1 MVLRDAGQC
10 GPGPRP
16 RFADLDG
23 TGLPGTSTFLCLRL
37 ARLPAPHILKACDCG
52 YSGQM
57 KATRSCG
64 LTSPLRTGQRGLCWR
79 WPWRPLD
86 QRRQSSRRSARGA
99 VVLQARFNLI
109 TADPLLLGDSVK
121 FIEAEVRPVVESL
134 PGSLGMLL
142 YTNPELGVAVLES
155 FWTSR
160 AALVQSGEMVW
171 PGRREAVR
179 RAVGTVAVERY
190 RVPVFEREAPLR
202 AGAGLRL
209 TRMDVEPS
217 RVEDAVESYGD
228 VASRDWRRP
237 RGSAGRCC
245 WSTGA
250 RGIRSA
256 RPYGGVPRRWPR
268 AAARPRRSGS
278 IRSRRQT
285 R

>member
-1 MVLRDAGQC
+1 M
-10 GPGPRP
+10 
-16 RFADLDG
+16 
-23 TGLPGTSTFLCLRL
+23 
-37 ARLPAPHILKACDCG
+37 
-52 YSGQM
+52 
-57 KATRSCG
+57 
-64 LTSPLRTGQRGLCWR
+64 
-79 WPWRPLD
+79 
-86 QRRQSSRRSARGA
+86 
-99 VVLQARFNLI
+99 LQARFNLI

-134 PGSLGMLL
+134 PGSLGMSL

-209 TRMDVEPS
+209 TRMDVQPS

-228 VASRDWRRP
+228 IAVPRLAETEGFCGALLLVDRSTGHSISEAIWRSTETLAGSRSTAAAVRVDTVASTD
-237 RGSAGRCC
+237 GV
-245 WSTGA
+245 
-250 RGIRSA
+250 IRAVEEYGLVFSSA
-256 RPYGGVPRRWPR
+256 RK
-268 AAARPRRSGS
+268 A
-278 IRSRRQT
+278 
-285 R
+285 